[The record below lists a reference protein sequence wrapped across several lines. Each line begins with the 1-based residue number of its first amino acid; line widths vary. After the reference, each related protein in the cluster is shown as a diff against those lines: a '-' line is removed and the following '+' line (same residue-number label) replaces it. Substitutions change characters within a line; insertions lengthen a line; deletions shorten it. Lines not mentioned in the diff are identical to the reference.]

1 MNKDVLSGKTTF
13 RLVFSDI
20 PALFEL
26 DRGRTPRRRFGVRD
40 VPGGGTAKWTQA
52 IEHVCYHRTI
62 QDAVPATALE
72 IGIRIVHD
80 PDLALTLDLFPSPL
94 LDRDTLLGLAL

>member
-1 MNKDVLSGKTTF
+1 MRDAPEG
-13 RLVFSDI
+13 
-20 PALFEL
+20 
-26 DRGRTPRRRFGVRD
+26 GR
-40 VPGGGTAKWTQA
+40 AEWTQT

-62 QDAVPATALE
+62 QDAVTATALE

-80 PDLALTLDLFPSPL
+80 SDLALTLDLFPSPL